1 MCRLIEVWVSLDLMS
16 DDSLVRKM
24 NNSLVSF
31 AVQNLKMA
39 LKKQTF
45 YNILKAFLSDTPQSI
60 KRQNRF
66 RKNTME
72 KYIPSCGSK

>member
-60 KRQNRF
+60 ERQNRF